1 MAQYFSTSI
10 PNFHLGK
17 EAQTAILIDVLDSL
31 IQIWAFFFVSTYHI
45 QFEYKLEKM
54 FEKFP
59 NYELKL
65 LNEQEFEQ
73 FEKNG
78 QKIVKKLKDIN
89 IFGSPKQT
97 KYLKK
102 GKKNELSEGLL
113 TAGEEKSSIN
123 ADEKAINALREEFGV
138 MMKEKAEKVAKIIYS
153 EEEGLGKMKKELEW
167 LVK

>member
-1 MAQYFSTSI
+1 MAQYFPTSI

-17 EAQTAILIDVLDSL
+17 EKQTAILTDVLDSL
-31 IQIWAFFFVSTYHI
+31 IQIWAFFFDSTHHI

-73 FEKNG
+73 FGKNG
-78 QKIVKKLKDIN
+78 QKIKKNLKDTN
-89 IFGSPKQT
+89 IFGSQKQT
-97 KYLKK
+97 KPLKK
-102 GKKNELSEGLL
+102 DKKNEIPEGLL
-113 TAGEEKSSIN
+113 KENEEKSSIN
-123 ADEKAINALREEFGV
+123 ANEKAISALKEEFGV

-153 EEEGLGKMKKELEW
+153 EEEGIGKMKNELKW